1 MRCQPLRRALAN
13 INRKEFKLNNRDFFK
28 NHPITYK
35 SVLFPFITFFIISTV
50 CWFFIFLDFNPKF
63 FSDFLVE
70 QIALKWIW
78 LFASVSLSFLTIK
91 FSINGTVN
99 YHDDKLVRLLGVNC
113 ANTALAMSSTYVG
126 IMWGALIPTYF
137 LQGDIPIQF
146 SVIHMFNECLYAVFY
161 VLFFYFSYF
170 ALTTEVN
177 RSSRFYK
184 RRNEIIVRVLVAIF
198 SFVFIS
204 GRLLDILKVFR
215 PELF

>member
-1 MRCQPLRRALAN
+1 
-13 INRKEFKLNNRDFFK
+13 
-28 NHPITYK
+28 
-35 SVLFPFITFFIISTV
+35 
-50 CWFFIFLDFNPKF
+50 
-63 FSDFLVE
+63 
-70 QIALKWIW
+70 
-78 LFASVSLSFLTIK
+78 
-91 FSINGTVN
+91 
-99 YHDDKLVRLLGVNC
+99 
-113 ANTALAMSSTYVG
+113 
-126 IMWGALIPTYF
+126 
-137 LQGDIPIQF
+137 
-146 SVIHMFNECLYAVFY
+146 FY